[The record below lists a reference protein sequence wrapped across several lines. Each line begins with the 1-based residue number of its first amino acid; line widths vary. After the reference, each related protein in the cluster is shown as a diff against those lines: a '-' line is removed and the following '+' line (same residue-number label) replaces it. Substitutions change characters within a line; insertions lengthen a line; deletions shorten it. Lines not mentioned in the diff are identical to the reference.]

1 MNNVAALAL
10 LMPVDIAT
18 ARKAGRS
25 PSLSLMPL
33 SFATILGGMVTLI
46 GTPPNIIIATFREDA
61 LGAPFAMF
69 DFAPVGVVAA
79 VAGLLFVALVGWRL
93 IPNRDTGLGADP
105 LAELK
110 PYIAELR
117 VPEGSK
123 LVDSRLRDLEAD
135 AAKAD
140 VALIGVVRD
149 GRRRYGTGTQPQA
162 RRGRRAGDRGRPR
175 RAR

>member
-1 MNNVAALAL
+1 
-10 LMPVDIAT
+10 
-18 ARKAGRS
+18 
-25 PSLSLMPL
+25 
-33 SFATILGGMVTLI
+33 
-46 GTPPNIIIATFREDA
+46 
-61 LGAPFAMF
+61 
-69 DFAPVGVVAA
+69 VAA

-93 IPNRDTGLGADP
+93 IPNRDSGLGGDP

-117 VPEGSK
+117 VPEGRK

-149 GRRRYGTGTQPQA
+149 GRRRFGTGTQPQA